1 MNNQFPPLP
10 VRILVLLIVLT
21 TIGYFGFRS
30 LKPADNGQLKASGT
44 IESVTVNIS
53 PEIAGKVK
61 EVLAAEGQP
70 VKAGDPLL
78 SLDDSLLTAQR
89 AVASAQLDS
98 AKAALNTA
106 QSAYDTVQQ
115 QYDAALSNALASEK
129 ATRTTVWKDTKPTD
143 FDLPVWYFSKEERV
157 KAAQADVDAKKTALD
172 DAVKGL
178 DDISKRAGS
187 ADFLEIEATLAQT
200 RLAFQ
205 NAQDVFDSTNG
216 ASDSQDLR
224 DAAQV
229 ILDEAKIDLQDA
241 QKEYDD
247 ALTTDG
253 ATDVLEARAKAVV
266 AQEIYDSAADNLRAL
281 QTGMASQP
289 VITAGK
295 AVDQAKAAM
304 DQAQTN
310 IKTAEANLAL
320 LDTQMKKLTIYAP
333 MDGVVLTR
341 NVEPGEFIQPGA
353 VALTMANLNELTI
366 TVYVPDPRLNEIKLG
381 QQATVTID
389 VSSGVSP
396 TFNAEVIHIADQAEF
411 TPRNVQTVEGR
422 SSTVFAIKLKVIDP
436 EGKLKIGMPADVTF
450 SR

>member
-1 MNNQFPPLP
+1 MNNHFPPLP
-10 VRILVLLIVLT
+10 VRILVLLIVLS
-21 TIGYFGFRS
+21 TIGYFAFRS
-30 LKPADNGQLKASGT
+30 LQTTDSGQLKASGT
-44 IESVTVNIS
+44 IESVTVNVS
-53 PEIAGKVK
+53 PEMAGKVK
-61 EVLAAEGQP
+61 EVLAEEGQP

-106 QSAYDTVQQ
+106 QAAYETAQQ
-115 QYDAALSNALASEK
+115 QYDATLTGALAAEK
-129 ATRTTVWKDTKPTD
+129 ATRLTIWKDTKPIQ

-157 KAAQADVDAKKTALD
+157 KAAQGEVDSTAKALQ
-172 DAVKGL
+172 AELQNL
-178 DDISKRAGS
+178 DDIQSRAGS
-187 ADFLEIEATLAQT
+187 AQFLEIEAQLAQA
-200 RLAFQ
+200 RLSFQ
-205 NAQDVFDSTNG
+205 NAQAVSDATGG

-229 ILDEAKIDLQDA
+229 ILDDAELALEDA
-241 QKEYDD
+241 QTEYDD

-253 ATDVLEARAKAVV
+253 ATDVLEARANAVI
-266 AQEIYDSAADNLRAL
+266 AQEIYDNAVDNLRAL
-281 QTGMASQP
+281 QTGVDSQQ
-289 VITAGK
+289 VVTVGK
-295 AVDQAKAAM
+295 SVEQAKVALE
-304 DQAQTN
+304 QAQAS

-320 LDTQMKKLTIYAP
+320 LDTQMKKLTVYAP

-353 VALTMANLNELTI
+353 VALTLANLNELTI

-381 QQATVTID
+381 QEATVTID
-389 VSSGVSP
+389 VSDGESP
-396 TFNAEVIHIADQAEF
+396 TFDAEVIHIADQAEF

-422 SSTVFAIKLKVIDP
+422 SSTVFAVKLKVTNS

-450 SR
+450 K